1 MQPPSHTILIVE
13 DDTAIRRGLVDA
25 LRFHG
30 YGVREAADG
39 EAGKA
44 AAVTDGVDLVLLDL
58 LMPRADGMAVLAE
71 IRRSRPGLPVIII
84 TARGEE
90 HDRVRGLD
98 GGADDYIVKPFSLDE
113 LLARVRA
120 VLRRSPE
127 RPQAVRRLSIAG
139 VTIDFERREVVRDD
153 RTGREAL
160 SEREAAV
167 LAYLAANRGRAI
179 ARDELLQRVWGLD
192 PRGVQTRTID
202 MTIARL
208 REALGDDPHDPRIV
222 LTVRGK
228 GYMLGAAADGEMAA
242 GGAA

>member
-1 MQPPSHTILIVE
+1 MQSSKQTILIVE
-13 DDTAIRRGLVDA
+13 DDSAIRRGLADA

-30 YGVREAADG
+30 YGVREAGDG
-39 EAGKA
+39 ESGRA
-44 AAVTDGVDLVLLDL
+44 AAVNDGVDLVLLDL
-58 LMPRADGMAVLAE
+58 LMPRADGMSVLAE
-71 IRRSRPGLPVIII
+71 IRRVRPGLPVIII

-139 VTIDFERREVVRDD
+139 VTIDFERREVVRS
-153 RTGREAL
+153 GGAAREAL

-167 LAYLAANRGRAI
+167 LAYLAANGGRAI
-179 ARDELLQRVWGLD
+179 AREELLQRVWGLD
-192 PRGVQTRTID
+192 PRGVQTRAID

-228 GYMLGAAADGEMAA
+228 GYMLGP
-242 GGAA
+242 GAEGSPA